1 MEEPGGLGGPA
12 LPPLKMAVAG
22 QTCGVMSAEVAPSAL
37 EGWGGS
43 GCEPSPRSTSS
54 IRHQM
59 VVGALA
65 RDPVQVRHVKG
76 PVESRY
82 LVHRD
87 PEAAAPGLDP
97 VLFAAGPVQ
106 LPPPVTAATRHD
118 ALYSYPRLYQARRR

>member
-12 LPPLKMAVAG
+12 LPRLKMAVAG

-76 PVESRY
+76 PIGTQRPRR
-82 LVHRD
+82 L
-87 PEAAAPGLDP
+87 ALT
-97 VLFAAGPVQ
+97 LFC
-106 LPPPVTAATRHD
+106 LLL
-118 ALYSYPRLYQARRR
+118 ALSSCRRL